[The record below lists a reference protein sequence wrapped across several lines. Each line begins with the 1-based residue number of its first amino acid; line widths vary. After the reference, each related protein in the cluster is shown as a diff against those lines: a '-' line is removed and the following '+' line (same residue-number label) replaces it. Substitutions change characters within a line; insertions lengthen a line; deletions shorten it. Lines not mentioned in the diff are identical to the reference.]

1 MDTKTALSIYQTY
14 TLEKIGA
21 FSKQQLIAQY
31 AQCEEISKLKKEMS
45 ANTAATNKILRNQLK
60 ELERQEKQRY
70 YKSLIFNMGLA
81 LKRITEQENENFR
94 TFVMNLFI
102 KPMLTYSKEAMDNLD
117 EIQDK
122 EYAMNVLRQIEDAST
137 NKLSDTFNKSV
148 WSRYKPSVVEE
159 ELTKIKES
167 ISEKK
172 KEIDKI
178 NSEYDKKV
186 KSEIVNTKTTNGCLT
201 FLVVV
206 IVYLICY
213 HIISNFSQNE
223 NVFVGVSLLTGLI
236 VGGSIYEILSKKK
249 IPSKV
254 SKDTNMLNKIEDEI
268 NTLSM
273 RITQI
278 QTDFNNVSQE
288 IMVENPHWE
297 NEINDI
303 ISLMPAAVK

>member
-122 EYAMNVLRQIEDAST
+122 EYAMNILRQIEDAST

-178 NSEYDKKV
+178 NSELTEFAKKLSPEIELTFFQSNIEGEIIDKRFLAARPDV
-186 KSEIVNTKTTNGCLT
+186 ARNQEIVALFKSSGVTISITAISQSEGNVGDYVMLKSPKYQRVYRGKVIAPNRV
-201 FLVVV
+201 LV
-206 IVYLICY
+206 
-213 HIISNFSQNE
+213 
-223 NVFVGVSLLTGLI
+223 
-236 VGGSIYEILSKKK
+236 
-249 IPSKV
+249 
-254 SKDTNMLNKIEDEI
+254 
-268 NTLSM
+268 
-273 RITQI
+273 
-278 QTDFNNVSQE
+278 
-288 IMVENPHWE
+288 IM
-297 NEINDI
+297 
-303 ISLMPAAVK
+303 